1 MSLTTSKFIFETT
14 KSGKKHDFE
23 VDFDPPDT
31 IAGQSVFMKLKNVA
45 VETKETN
52 TNTKPIPVLL
62 SINNLPQPVS
72 TLSKTNSP
80 CQESRILG
88 CFKTNVNTISNLTT
102 TIKKFPP
109 TGIPREDGDFFIT
122 KVNGQNYGNEIYTTD
137 GRNMGTM
144 WRNSPFDNNL
154 STVTYATGY
163 DTITGLYPTSNPI
176 YSINTNMGLLW
187 GKSGKITYDRPKR
200 LIYTRNWTN
209 AGWESPPMEFYI
221 LGSNDYGTTN
231 NVLGIG
237 YGSNSLPGGWNIVNI
252 NATEKYTT
260 YTFIVT
266 KVRISRT
273 NYHFTEWELYFEDYE
288 TKKYPPIGLL
298 KGDWNITGQTYG
310 NGEYSVTASNGTSN
324 TFRLFDDQ
332 WLTDTYFTGPAAT
345 IWNLTTGAY
354 TGTLTTLATNNISY
368 PGAWVQLRMP
378 VSIMLTTVTLIR
390 VYSFAAPSVF
400 VILGSTD
407 GNIWDV
413 VFNQSTTATY
423 SPFNYFSVD
432 PTNTNFYSYFRVVVS
447 NIANPHTTCNLGEIL
462 FFGVEVPQLH
472 TESNIS
478 IKGAPRLLTSIAPGH
493 TILNFSAEQLHQ
505 EQLEDALPPNTK
517 ITADIEFEISTHK

>member
-88 CFKTNVNTISNLTT
+88 CFKTNVNTIPNLTT

-109 TGIPREDGDFFIT
+109 TSVPANNVTST
-122 KVNGQNYGNEIYTTD
+122 KINGQLYGNETYTTGPHNSSVWNGSLVEIYPGGYSSVTGMYPPTTD
-137 GRNMGTM
+137 PTRIFVTNQGT
-144 WRNSPFDNNL
+144 
-154 STVTYATGY
+154 
-163 DTITGLYPTSNPI
+163 I
-176 YSINTNMGLLW
+176 YGQAAQMKHTN
-187 GKSGKITYDRPKR
+187 KR
-200 LIYTRNWTN
+200 KLIFARNWSN
-209 AGWESPPMEFYI
+209 FYWDSPPMILYI
-221 LGSNDYGTTN
+221 LGSNTN
-231 NVLGIG
+231 GLTHDVLGIG
-237 YGSNSLPGGWNIVNI
+237 YGDESLPGGWNMITSNSI
-252 NATEKYTT
+252 EKYNLFSAVVTQT
-260 YTFIVT
+260 RRPNPSSAYYTSF
-266 KVRISRT
+266 
-273 NYHFTEWELYFEDYE
+273 HWAELEMYFEDYE
-288 TKKYPPIGLL
+288 TKKYPPKGLL

-310 NGEYSVTASNGTSN
+310 NGEYSVIASNGTSN
-324 TFRLFDDQ
+324 TFRLFDDE